1 MNLIN
6 KPAANRLDASD
17 KFMTEATSIVIT
29 PITWAVPD
37 TLSINQSCL
46 DIKIWNIFWKDQPII
61 ECARCWTV
69 VSGGVAKVPLR
80 LIGSLCSS
88 PTSTSPHPQSSSRKQ
103 VKLESSWNSFKFSP
117 PGGYGVSKGE
127 GNPWGIMLILL
138 SSPAYWE
145 IQANWTTS
153 HTEILQKKK
162 WTIQR
167 WRHQNLA
174 ST

>member
-1 MNLIN
+1 MCALRLWPSRFFQVSPFQLLEYQWSEGEFDKQTSSKPTRRFWQVYDWGNLN
-6 KPAANRLDASD
+6 GYNTNHLSR
-17 KFMTEATSIVIT
+17 
-29 PITWAVPD
+29 AVPV
-37 TLSINQSCL
+37 TLSINQSCI

-117 PGGYGVSKGE
+117 RVDTASASGR
-127 GNPWGIMLILL
+127 
-138 SSPAYWE
+138 E
-145 IQANWTTS
+145 IP
-153 HTEILQKKK
+153 EV
-162 WTIQR
+162 
-167 WRHQNLA
+167 
-174 ST
+174 